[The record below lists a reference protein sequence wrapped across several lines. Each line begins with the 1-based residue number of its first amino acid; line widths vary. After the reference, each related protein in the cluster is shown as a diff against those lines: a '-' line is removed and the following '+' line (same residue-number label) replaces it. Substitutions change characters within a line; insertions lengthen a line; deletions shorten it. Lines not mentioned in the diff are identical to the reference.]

1 MIKSIVQA
9 ILTYIMSC
17 FKIPLDLCQDIEVL
31 IRKFWWGQ
39 QGDRKKIHWVKW
51 DVLCKSKLV

>member
-9 ILTYIMSC
+9 ILTYITSC